1 MSTISVNRSF
11 QHKITWCFCV
21 LVHFFSNEIASASYH
36 LVFLTV
42 LLFCKPLPNDRIWL
56 KRKSEREKKNIQH
69 KHLRN
74 VFCCTSSNTPQA
86 CSYAHFSLYS
96 STKCKLYRIN
106 ICHIFRCR
114 HQNQPTTMSTTTK
127 FYAIFIEPPIVPV
140 RIQYHFRLHKK
151 NYLIFWKWAA
161 QISHCTNNFV
171 CTPWNIYD
179 TGKSIK

>member
-1 MSTISVNRSF
+1 MFLCSCS
-11 QHKITWCFCV
+11 
-21 LVHFFSNEIASASYH
+21 FFSNEIASASYH

-106 ICHIFRCR
+106 ICHILFRCR

-127 FYAIFIEPPIVPV
+127 FYAIFIEPPIVPRPHTV
-140 RIQYHFRLHKK
+140 PFSSTQKI
-151 NYLIFWKWAA
+151 YLIFWKWAA
-161 QISHCTNNFV
+161 QISHCTNTFV

>member
-1 MSTISVNRSF
+1 MFLCSCS
-11 QHKITWCFCV
+11 
-21 LVHFFSNEIASASYH
+21 FFSNEIASASYH

-42 LLFCKPLPNDRIWL
+42 LLFCKPF
-56 KRKSEREKKNIQH
+56 SEWKYMVEKKEWTGEKKNIQ
-69 KHLRN
+69 HLRN

-151 NYLIFWKWAA
+151 FIWFSENELLRFHIA
-161 QISHCTNNFV
+161 QTLLCARHE
-171 CTPWNIYD
+171 IY
-179 TGKSIK
+179 TTLEKA